1 MMRARASPKHS
12 VHVSNRTLVWQHCTR
27 RFAALIN
34 TKALNTNCMPGLSGP
49 SGPSGGHA
57 ARAKKAKATEAEGSA
72 AAAALKV
79 VKAQARADAAAEKKV
94 ADAAR
99 KVATEAEGSAILPR
113 MQGF

>member
-1 MMRARASPKHS
+1 
-12 VHVSNRTLVWQHCTR
+12 
-27 RFAALIN
+27 
-34 TKALNTNCMPGLSGP
+34 MPGNAGD
-49 SGPSGGHA
+49 HA
-57 ARAKKAKATEAEGSA
+57 ARVEKAKVSKAEGSA

-113 MQGF
+113 MQGFRCAPEPLRPA

>member
-1 MMRARASPKHS
+1 MARASPKHS

-49 SGPSGGHA
+49 SGASGASGPSGPSGGNA

-79 VKAQARADAAAEKKV
+79 VKAQAKADAAAC
-94 ADAAR
+94 
-99 KVATEAEGSAILPR
+99 
-113 MQGF
+113 

>member
-1 MMRARASPKHS
+1 MVRASE
-12 VHVSNRTLVWQHCTR
+12 TLSTCRLKNLEWQHSAKNIT
-27 RFAALIN
+27 ALIN
-34 TKALNTNCMPGLSGP
+34 TITLGTNSMPGKSTR
-49 SGPSGGHA
+49 SGGHA

-99 KVATEAEGSAILPR
+99 KAAAAQAKADVAAKNPYA
-113 MQGF
+113 GFE